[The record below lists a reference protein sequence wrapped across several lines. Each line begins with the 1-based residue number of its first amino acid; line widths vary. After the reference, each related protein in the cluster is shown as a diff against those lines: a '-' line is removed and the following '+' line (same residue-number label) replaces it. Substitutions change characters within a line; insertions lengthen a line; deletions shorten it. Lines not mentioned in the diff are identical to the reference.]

1 MNLLSLPPACVYCI
15 EDESRNILTVR
26 YSTNFGQSLSRLYED
41 FGGRGYQLRLLS
53 VTTDE
58 THLRLYCDYY
68 RALYGVDGGS
78 RRCLKYRVRKLVAD
92 DFKTVRVELV
102 TARGGDGLVVGVF
115 RTTASAQDFIDT
127 YYASDNDMCYPVY
140 AANSDTK
147 EFLQKNQTKM
157 LGIRI

>member
-1 MNLLSLPPACVYCI
+1 MSFLSLPAGCVYCI

-26 YSTNFGQSLSRLYED
+26 YSVSLGQSLSRLYED
-41 FGGRGYQLRLLS
+41 FGNRGYQLRVLS

-58 THLRLYCDYY
+58 IHLRLYCDYY
-68 RALYGVDGGS
+68 RALYGVDKGS

-115 RTTASAQDFIDT
+115 RSTAAAQDFIAT

-140 AANSDTK
+140 AANSDTE
-147 EFLQKNQTKM
+147 EFLRRDQTK
-157 LGIRI
+157 LQYIRI